1 MEGSTR
7 KRNKPDDPHAEPGSK
22 VDHLIEEFEKIE
34 NPDIPQL
41 SSFLI
46 SFLKA
51 TNNLNSRIAGV
62 EESVQELRD
71 KNALQE
77 KKLSALEGRVAEVED
92 TQEIFKNDT
101 EKSIESINQR
111 LSKIDQRL
119 EQSSGQI
126 NYSQQLV
133 MDKDIILKGF
143 TAKPDVEAVI
153 ANFSTIFNLNANKI
167 SEYYYVSY
175 NKHDKNDRSK
185 IEETKHFVVIS
196 FKSKSTKV
204 NVFQQKTKDGPL
216 LQNQLHEN
224 LHPSKNP
231 TISIANKLSK
241 FNLYTQ
247 RVLYNAVANNVIHE
261 YRYHNCIF
269 QFKVNSTDNWKR
281 VDTYSLVQ
289 DISNKPK
296 KPAKTAKGATT
307 SE

>member
-1 MEGSTR
+1 MERSDR
-7 KRNKPDDPHAEPGSK
+7 KRNCPDKHHTAEGTK
-22 VDHLIEEFEKIE
+22 VDNLIEEFEKIE
-34 NPDIPQL
+34 NPGVPQL

-51 TNNLNSRIAGV
+51 TNNLNARIAEV
-62 EESVQELRD
+62 EEDIQELRD
-71 KNALQE
+71 QNALQE
-77 KKLSALEGRVAEVED
+77 KRLSILEEKVTDVEVD
-92 TQEIFKNDT
+92 QRILKSDT
-101 EKSIESINQR
+101 EKSLETINKR
-111 LSKIDQRL
+111 LSRIDQRL
-119 EQSSGQI
+119 DQSSGQI

-153 ANFSTIFNLNANKI
+153 AKFSTIFNLNANKI

-175 NKHDKNDRSK
+175 NKHDNNDRTK

-204 NVFQQKTKDGPL
+204 NVFKQKTEDGPL

-224 LHPSKNP
+224 LHPTKNP

-247 RVLYNAVANNVIHE
+247 RVLYNAVANNTIHE
-261 YRYHNCIF
+261 YRFHNCIF
-269 QFKVNSTDNWKR
+269 QIKANPTGNWKR
-281 VDTYSLVQ
+281 VDTYGLVQ
-289 DISNKPK
+289 DISNMPK
-296 KPAKTAKGATT
+296 KPTKSAERVLT